1 MKNPFKKSSIMDT
14 VVNVGVGGAANV
26 AVDYAWGKVDFLAG
40 LGATTKNAIKIA
52 GGAILGSMVK
62 NKYVRAAA
70 DGIAVVGVS
79 NLIASYLPGAET
91 SVEPGAGLPDGTIGR
106 AGRVR
111 LGQRGFRRARVAGL
125 AGADFMA
132 E

>member
-1 MKNPFKKSSIMDT
+1 MDT

-40 LGATTKNAIKIA
+40 LGETTKHAIKIA

-62 NKYVRAAA
+62 NKYLRAAA

-79 NLIASYLPGAET
+79 NLIESYLPGVET
-91 SVEPGAGLPDGTIGR
+91 KTEPGSGLPEGMI
-106 AGRVR
+106 GRVR

-125 AGADFMA
+125 GETPSAMMDK
-132 E
+132 

>member
-1 MKNPFKKSSIMDT
+1 MDT

-26 AVDYAWGKVDFLAG
+26 AVDYAWGKLDFLAG

-91 SVEPGAGLPDGTIGR
+91 STEPGSGLPEGMI
-106 AGRVR
+106 GRVR
-111 LGQRGFRRARVAGL
+111 LGQRGFRHRVAGL
-125 AGADFMA
+125 GETPSAMMDK
-132 E
+132 

>member
-1 MKNPFKKSSIMDT
+1 MDT

-79 NLIASYLPGAET
+79 NLIASYLPGTT
-91 SVEPGAGLPDGTIGR
+91 STEDAAGLPEGMI
-106 AGRVR
+106 GRVR

-125 AGADFMA
+125 GETPSAMMDK
-132 E
+132 